1 MSLSEK
7 EFYYSKLGK
16 NFVFPGYKEK
26 YPRSRGYHLKHV
38 KFEGDLDYSTK
49 SLKGR
54 ATLSIVVLDGGG
66 GVVELDAV
74 DFKIEGVSLNG
85 RPAEYTYDGRKLF
98 VRSDMGP
105 GSDAEL
111 VVEYVV
117 REPKKGLF
125 FIVPD
130 ADHPERQYQAWTQG
144 ESEDNRYWLPVY
156 DYPNM
161 KSTSEVILSVPANQ
175 FVVSNG
181 VLVEVRS
188 EGDRKRY
195 HWYMKH
201 PHSSYLISFVA
212 GEFDSKEERVDGVLL
227 QYFVPKGRG
236 GDIERSFS
244 KTPDMLRFFG
254 EFTGVA
260 YPYEKYSQ
268 ACVFGFT
275 YGGMENI
282 SATTLTERTLH
293 DEVAHMDFSSD
304 GLVAHE
310 LAHQWFGDLVTCKD
324 WSHIWLNE
332 SFATFFQALY
342 FRRNRGLDEYYY
354 DLVGKLDTYLEE
366 SAKRYIR
373 PISTKFYSMPEELFD
388 RHAYE
393 KGSLVL
399 NSLLNLVGEESFR
412 KAIKLYL
419 DRHRFAN
426 AETDDLRK
434 AFEEVTAKDLE
445 WFFNQWV
452 YSSGHPQLKVS
463 YTYDAQQKLLKL
475 VFRQT
480 QQDLG
485 AFRLPLR
492 LIVNFDGSHRE
503 LTVELDGKEHTFAYP
518 CEAKPKYVCV
528 DPDMSVVGVL
538 EVEEDEFSS
547 IAKAKEDEHLY
558 CRVIAI
564 RGLSKKSS
572 ASVVEA
578 LEELLL
584 SNGFWG
590 ISAEAAFS
598 LGSIGTKRALEALLK
613 GVRHNHP
620 KVRRAVAK
628 ALGSYKER
636 ESYQALVDILR
647 DEPSYYVRGEAAL
660 SLGKTRLKEAYDQLL
675 QAVNIPSHSDVIA
688 SNAVQGLAEL
698 RDERCID
705 LLIEKTSTKY
715 SEMLRRA
722 AAQSLYAYIS
732 NDKVR
737 SRLME
742 LLKDA
747 DYGDRISAL
756 QAVERSGDTRF
767 LDAVSGVVESD
778 YDNRVV
784 RTAMEVR
791 QRLIQAQQNQIG
803 ELRTKYEQLSE
814 ENRRLRSEVEE
825 LKARL
830 K

>member
-7 EFYYSKLGK
+7 EFYYTKLGRD
-16 NFVFPGYKEK
+16 FVFPGYKEK
-26 YPRSRGYHLKHV
+26 YPRSKGYLLKHV
-38 KFEGDLDYSTK
+38 KFEGELDYSTK

-54 ATLSIVVLDGGG
+54 ATLSLVVLDGGG
-66 GVVELDAV
+66 GAVELDAV
-74 DFKIEGVSLNG
+74 DFKLEGVSLNG
-85 RPAEYTYDGRKLF
+85 RPAEYTYDGRRLV
-98 VRSDMGP
+98 VRSGVGA
-105 GSDAEL
+105 GSAVEL

-161 KSTSEVILSVPANQ
+161 KCTSEVILSVPANQ
-175 FVVSNG
+175 FAVSNG
-181 VLVEVRS
+181 VLLEVKS
-188 EGDRKRY
+188 DGDRKRY

-201 PHSSYLISFVA
+201 PHSTYLISFVA
-212 GEFDSKEERVDGVLL
+212 GEFDSKEERVDGVAL

-342 FRRNRGLDEYYY
+342 FRHDRGLDEFYY

-373 PISTKFYSMPEELFD
+373 PISTKFYSMPEEMFD
-388 RHAYE
+388 RHTYE

-399 NSLLNLVGEESFR
+399 NSLFNLVGEESFR

-419 DRHRFAN
+419 ERHRFAN

-434 AFEEVTAKDLE
+434 AFEDVTSKDLE
-445 WFFNQWV
+445 WFFDQWV
-452 YSSGHPQLKVS
+452 YSAGHPQLKVS

-475 VFRQT
+475 VFKQT
-480 QQDLG
+480 QQEVG

-492 LIVNFDGSHRE
+492 LVVNLDGSRRE
-503 LTVELDGKEHTFAYP
+503 LTVEVEGREHALVYP
-518 CEAKPKYVCV
+518 CESKPRYVCV
-528 DPDMSVVGVL
+528 DPTMSVVGAL
-538 EVEEDEFSS
+538 EVEEDEASS

-558 CRVIAI
+558 CRVTAI

-572 ASVVEA
+572 STVVEA

-590 ISAEAAFS
+590 VSAEAAFT

-613 GVRHNHP
+613 GVRHSHP
-620 KVRRAVAK
+620 KARRAVAK
-628 ALGSYKER
+628 ALGSFKER
-636 ESYQALVDILR
+636 EAYQALVDILKG
-647 DEPSYYVRGEAAL
+647 EPSYYVRGEAAL
-660 SLGKTRLKEAYDQLL
+660 SLGKTRVKEAYDQLI
-675 QAVNIPSHSDVIA
+675 QAVNLPSHADVIA

-698 RDERCID
+698 RDERCIE
-705 LLIEKTSTKY
+705 LIMEKTSTRY
-715 SEMLRRA
+715 GEMLRRA
-722 AAQSLYAYIS
+722 AAQSLYAYTS

-737 SRLME
+737 NLLVE
-742 LLKDA
+742 LLGDA
-747 DYGDRISAL
+747 DFGVRISAL
-756 QAVERSGDTRF
+756 QAIERSGDTRF
-767 LDAVSGVVESD
+767 LDAVSRVVGSD
-778 YDNRVV
+778 TDNRVV

-791 QRLIQAQQNQIG
+791 RKLVQAQQNQLG
-803 ELRTKYEQLSE
+803 DLRAKYEQLYE